1 MTTILESISTLRKAQ
16 DLDRELYLAAQAL
29 EHDIPE
35 EQSRIKSDLEKER
48 IHLKSLEDNLKTIQM
63 KQKQKEGLLADKEA
77 NIRKMEGQL
86 SQVKTN
92 KEYSTLKD
100 EMASLKADNS
110 LLEEEILKLF
120 DEVSSSEKLVH
131 TEKDRL
137 KEIEK
142 QFAER
147 EAVLS
152 QKKKDLE
159 SSLNAIKTQRDEI
172 LKQVPP
178 EVRDRY
184 ILIIGK
190 KQGLALVKIKG
201 ENCGACHYQ
210 LRAQIINEVRIGAA
224 LVMCENC
231 ARILYCE

>member
-1 MTTILESISTLRKAQ
+1 MTTILESIAILRKAQ
-16 DLDRELYLAAQAL
+16 DLDRELYLAGQAL

-35 EQSRIKSDLEKER
+35 EQSRTKGELEKER
-48 IHLKSLEDNLKTIQM
+48 IHLKSLEESLKAIQL
-63 KQKQKEGLLADKEA
+63 KQKQKEGLLADKEG
-77 NIRKMEGQL
+77 NIRKMDGQL

-92 KEYSTLKD
+92 KEYTALKT

-110 LLEEEILKLF
+110 VLEEEILKLF
-120 DEVSSSEKLVH
+120 DEVSAAENLVH
-131 TEKDRL
+131 TEKERL
-137 KEIEK
+137 KGIEK
-142 QFAER
+142 QFSER
-147 EAVLS
+147 EAVLI

-159 SSLNAIKTQRDEI
+159 ASLNSLRTERDEI
-172 LKQVPP
+172 LKQVPQ

-184 ILIIGK
+184 TLIISK